1 MFVEEFVIILNILY
15 FCISLGIMCLNEK
28 GNVKQLNNTK
38 KCKSMIRS

>member
-28 GNVKQLNNTK
+28 GNVKQLKNKK